1 MKGTLVNCFAILIGG
16 FIGLLIKGGIPEKI
30 NKTVMQAVG
39 LAVIIIGISGSLKGS
54 NMLLTIVSLALG
66 ALVGEFIDIEN
77 ALSKFSVSI
86 ENKFKKIGK
95 GDFSQGFV
103 SATLLFCVGAMAIVG
118 SLDSGLKGNHEILYT
133 KSVLD
138 GISSIV
144 FASSLGVGVLF
155 SSLAVLMYQ
164 GTITLSASLIKNIL
178 TPSLINEISVV
189 GSILILALGLNILGI
204 TKIKVANMLPAI
216 FIPMLYFFLIIT

>member
-1 MKGTLVNCFAILIGG
+1 MNCFAILIGG

>member
-1 MKGTLVNCFAILIGG
+1 MNCFAILIGG

-77 ALSKFSVSI
+77 ALSKFSISI